1 MIGSDPQLFS
11 DLFRNNANVYD
22 GLERRHNPNYFLEK
36 VSVDGMYDYMMHV
49 GKSHSPAGSQRRQK
63 SKTE

>member
-11 DLFRNNANVYD
+11 DLFRNNANVSD
-22 GLERRHNPNYFLEK
+22 GPERRHNLNYFLEK

-49 GKSHSPAGSQRRQK
+49 GKWRSPA
-63 SKTE
+63 TNI